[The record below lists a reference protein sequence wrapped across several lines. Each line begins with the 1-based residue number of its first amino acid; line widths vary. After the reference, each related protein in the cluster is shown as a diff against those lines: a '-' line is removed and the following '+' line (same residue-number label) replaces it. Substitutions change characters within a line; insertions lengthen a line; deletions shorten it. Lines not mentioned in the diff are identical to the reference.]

1 MTNSDPTAA
10 PAGVPANLANTHRP
24 ADRYGF
30 VQASGAR
37 LRFACWNGPAGG
49 RGTVVVLPGRGEF
62 IEKYATE
69 AVGKLLDRGFAVH
82 ALDWR
87 GQGLSDRPL
96 PDHDKGHVDNF
107 ITFMA
112 DLKQFLDTVVA
123 PAAPRPILAV
133 AHSMGGHVLLRH
145 LAERGAGPLAAAL
158 TVSPMTGLHRQW
170 LLQAVLTLAPELPR
184 VDHCYLPGG
193 GPFARESRDFAK
205 NIVTHDERRF
215 HFTDDWFRADPR
227 LTLGGPT
234 FGWGRQALRSMAAS
248 LAPGMLER
256 IDLPVLLVSASGDRL
271 VDIASHGPVIARIRH
286 GRHVTIEGAA
296 HEIMMETDPLLAQF
310 WQAFDRLAD
319 EIAG

>member
-1 MTNSDPTAA
+1 MTDPDPAAA
-10 PAGVPANLANTHRP
+10 PAGIPANLADTHRR

-30 VQASGAR
+30 LQASGAR
-37 LRFACWNGPAGG
+37 LRFACWNGPATP
-49 RGTVVVLPGRGEF
+49 RGSVVVLPGRGEF

-69 AVGKLLDRGFAVH
+69 AVGELLDRGFAVY

-107 ITFMA
+107 TTYMA
-112 DLKQFLDTVVA
+112 DLKLFIDTIVA
-123 PAAPRPILAV
+123 PAAPRPIVAV
-133 AHSMGGHVLLRH
+133 AHSMGAHTLLRH
-145 LAERGAGPLAAAL
+145 LADNGSGPLAAAL
-158 TVSPMTGLHRQW
+158 LVSPMTGLHRQG
-170 LLQAVLTLAPELPR
+170 LLQAVLAVAPELSA
-184 VDHCYLPGG
+184 VDHRYLPGG
-193 GPFARESRDFAK
+193 GPFARESRAFAL

-248 LAPGMLER
+248 LAPGNLER
-256 IDLPVLLVSASGDRL
+256 IDLPVLLLSASGDRL
-271 VDIASHGPVIARIRH
+271 VDIASHAPVIARIRG
-286 GRHVTIEGAA
+286 GRHVTIDGAA